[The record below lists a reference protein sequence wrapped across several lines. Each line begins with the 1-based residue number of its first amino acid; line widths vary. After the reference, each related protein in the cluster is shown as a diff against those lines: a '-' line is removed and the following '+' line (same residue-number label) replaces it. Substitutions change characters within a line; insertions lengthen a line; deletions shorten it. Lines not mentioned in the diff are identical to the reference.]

1 MSITL
6 ALLAIL
12 FSFVIGAIFGGMVL
26 LLSRRII
33 FNRQLRIAESKA
45 AKMLLDAKNEA
56 KDVLSQTQEEAKRVK
71 ATADNEYRERRSEL
85 QKQENSVNQ
94 KNETLDR
101 KLEGV
106 DQRERNLVN
115 KEKEIE
121 NTRAQVTELKDKQM
135 KQLEL
140 ISGMTSGEAKQNL
153 LDAMEV
159 ELGHEASRRLAS
171 GKTNSK
177 KTPTKKRR
185 RSWRWRYS
193 AAPRKS
199 SRKPRSP
206 TYPFPTTK

>member
-33 FNRQLRIAESKA
+33 FNRQLRIAERKA

-85 QKQENSVNQ
+85 QKQENRVNQ

-121 NTRAQVTELKDKQM
+121 NKHLEVKKQEEALKAKDAQLHGLIAEEKERIVTRAAIDE
-135 KQLEL
+135 E
-140 ISGMTSGEAKQNL
+140 SGI
-153 LDAMEV
+153 
-159 ELGHEASRRLAS
+159 
-171 GKTNSK
+171 
-177 KTPTKKRR
+177 P
-185 RSWRWRYS
+185 
-193 AAPRKS
+193 
-199 SRKPRSP
+199 
-206 TYPFPTTK
+206 